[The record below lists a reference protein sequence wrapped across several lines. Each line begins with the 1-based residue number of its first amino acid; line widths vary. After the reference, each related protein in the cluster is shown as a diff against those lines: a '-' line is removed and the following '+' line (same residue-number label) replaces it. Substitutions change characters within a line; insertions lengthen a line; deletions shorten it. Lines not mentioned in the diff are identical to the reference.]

1 MNALQFRGADFAI
14 LTYKTKFGNHSINN
28 CIMKKITISLAI
40 FSILLLLTTRIFAQQ
55 AAEVSYFTSFDNTK
69 IYYEVKGTGTP
80 VILIHGFSGTGQGWK
95 SAAVYG
101 DLLKAGYM
109 VILIDQR
116 GNGHSDKPHTDAA
129 YADDAEAK
137 DIMGLMSSLNIKT
150 YDAIGYS
157 RGSII
162 TSRLLVLDKRL
173 HKAVMGGMGDAY
185 TNPEWPRRVHAYRA
199 LMGDTTLHDVDDMMK
214 YIHSQH
220 FDELALAYQQKYQ
233 PSTSKEELA
242 ALGKPVLIIRGTEDK
257 ENGSETGLN
266 KLIPGSVL
274 TYVPGNHNTAIRT
287 IEFSAAVIKF
297 LND

>member
-1 MNALQFRGADFAI
+1 
-14 LTYKTKFGNHSINN
+14 
-28 CIMKKITISLAI
+28 MKKSSVTLSLL
-40 FSILLLLTTRIFAQQ
+40 SILLLLTTNLFAQTKTTG
-55 AAEVSYFTSFDNTK
+55 SYYTSFDSTK
-69 IYYEVKGTGTP
+69 IYYEVKGAGYP
-80 VILIHGFSGTGQGWK
+80 VILLHGFSGTGQGWK
-95 SAAVYG
+95 NCAVYG

-129 YADDAEAK
+129 YANDAEAK
-137 DIMGLMSSLNIKT
+137 DIMGLMSSLNINN
-150 YDAIGYS
+150 YDAVGYS

-162 TSRLLVLDKRL
+162 TSRLLVFDKRL
-173 HKAVMGGMGDAY
+173 HKAIMGGMGDAY

-214 YIHSQH
+214 YIHSQN
-220 FDELALAYQQKYQ
+220 FDNLALALQQKYQ
-233 PSTSKEELA
+233 PSTSPQELA
-242 ALGKPVLIIRGTEDK
+242 TVHVPVLIIRGTEDK

-266 KLIPGSVL
+266 KLIPNSGL

-287 IEFSAAVIKF
+287 LEFSAAVLKF